1 MSDTFIA
8 HNDKYV
14 ASFDK
19 GDLKLDVPNKKV
31 VVVTCMD
38 ARIDP
43 ATQVGL
49 GLGDAHI
56 LRNAGASAR
65 EALRSI
71 IVSQRFLGV
80 REVAIIHHT
89 DCGLFSFELD
99 NIEDRIKSEHPGNS
113 GVAQAVDN
121 VDFSALYLYKN
132 LEDSVDGDVKWLK
145 ANPLLEEGT
154 VVTGWVQDTTT
165 GKVMV
170 PIPHEPE

>member
-1 MSDTFIA
+1 MSETFIT

-19 GDLKLDVPNKKV
+19 GDLKLDVPNKKL

-56 LRNAGASAR
+56 LRNAGASAK

-71 IVSQRFLGV
+71 ILSQRFLGT

-89 DCGLFSFELD
+89 GCGMFTFKTDSLRAQ
-99 NIEDRIKSEHPGNS
+99 IESEAPGNKTVIRALDS
-113 GVAQAVDN
+113 VN
-121 VDFSALYLYKN
+121 FSPAYKN
-132 LEDSVDGDVKWLK
+132 LDESVEGDVKFLK
-145 ANPLLEEGT
+145 ENPLIIEGT
-154 VVTGWVQDTTT
+154 AVTGWVHDTNT
-165 GKVMV
+165 GKVKRV
-170 PIPHEPE
+170 I